1 MTLRDEIDDADVF
14 ITCPLRDRVVL
25 SASLLNRHAY
35 ASVVELLRAQVEGR
49 CRPYG
54 YVRPGSVRVDD
65 IGEAIVDATAMD
77 GSCVFEVAFS
87 AEVCNPPVGSHVRCR
102 VENVNSYGILAS
114 NLSECRVLEVILPR
128 EADSIAHDI
137 DFDDVQPGAILTV
150 QIAGKRYALGQDT
163 ITVIGRAVAHDVQVN
178 PELDVLAVAGADAA
192 DDDEEDVAVA
202 EAVVDDDD
210 GASDVG
216 NSAEEDEDSESDEEE
231 EEEED
236 DDDPAAAAASLIVP
250 EDDDED
256 SVTD

>member
-163 ITVIGRAVAHDVQVN
+163 ITVIGRAVAHDVQVS

-192 DDDEEDVAVA
+192 EDEEEDVEA
-202 EAVVDDDD
+202 ETVVEDDD
-210 GASDVG
+210 ANSDIG
-216 NSAEEDEDSESDEEE
+216 NSAEEDEDSESDDESEEE
-231 EEEED
+231 VD
-236 DDDPAAAAASLIVP
+236 DDDPAAVAASLIAP
-250 EDDDED
+250 EDDDEG